1 MIASL
6 LYNLVNVTLGIKM
19 SILTHRPRRLRK
31 QKFNRSLVRENS
43 LSASDLI
50 YPLFVIEGEN
60 KREIIESMPGIER
73 VSIDQLLVEAKEV
86 MDLKIQAIALFPVI
100 SSDKKTEEAEEAYNP
115 DGLVQ
120 RAVRA
125 LKRSLPE
132 LAVITDVAL
141 DPFTSHGQ
149 DGLIDSDGYVLNDET
164 VDVLIKQSISHAEAG
179 ADIVAP
185 SDMMD
190 GRIGAIRNALEESGF
205 IHTNILSYSAKYA
218 SSFYGPFREAVGSS
232 GNLGKSDK
240 KTYQMDPGNSNEAI
254 REVELDI
261 SEGAD
266 MVMIKPGLPYLDIV
280 SNVKQVFGV
289 PTFAYHVSGEYAMLK
304 AASQNNWIDE
314 KSTVLETLLCFKR
327 AGADAILTYYAKDA
341 AKWIKE

>member
-1 MIASL
+1 M
-6 LYNLVNVTLGIKM
+6 KM

-31 QKFNRSLVRENS
+31 QEFNRSLVRENT
-43 LSASDLI
+43 LTANDLI

-60 KREIIESMPGIER
+60 IKEKIDSMPGIER
-73 VSIDQLLVEAKEV
+73 LSIDQLLIEAKEIV
-86 MDLKIQAIALFPVI
+86 DLKIQAIALFPVI
-100 SSDKKTEEAEEAYNP
+100 SSEKKTEDAEESYNS

-125 LKRSLPE
+125 VKRSFPE

-149 DGLIDSDGYVLNDET
+149 DGLIDSNGYVLNDET
-164 VDVLIKQSISHAEAG
+164 VEVLIKQAISHAKAG

-205 IHTNILSYSAKYA
+205 KNTNILSYAAKYA
-218 SSFYGPFREAVGSS
+218 SSFYGPFRDAVGSS
-232 GNLGKSDK
+232 GSLGKSDK
-240 KTYQMDPGNSNEAI
+240 KTYQMDPGNANEAI

-261 SEGAD
+261 NEGAD

-280 SNVKQVFGV
+280 SSVKQTFGV

-304 AASQNNWIDE
+304 AASQKNWIDE

-341 AKWIKE
+341 AKWIKDS